1 MTIKTAGTISIQD
14 IVNEFGGNVPHSLT
28 EYYRGAG
35 RVPDIPQNN
44 KIPTSGD
51 ISITDFYG
59 SVNEMVITMTTGG
72 LKDSFGSFWTANIP
86 KRAVIN
92 KGVTRRLLEIGTGLS
107 GSLTIDN
114 HGEIQG
120 ASGAPS
126 KAGGDAIVANANV
139 TINNYGAIRGGGGGG
154 GSTSYREPT
163 SGEEYT
169 PHYHSAS
176 SRTGIYSSK
185 RHLSGEPFYWKIEV
199 YWKGQVLYFVP
210 NQSSYNGPFSSSNT
224 WYKSGWTYHKGKSH
238 VVSIVPH
245 VLDHGIWRTKV
256 VTGGR
261 GQGYGTSKATNGGT
275 WGHAGGNSGGR
286 GGYAINKHGHTVSVN
301 NHGTINGSV
310 V

>member
-59 SVNEMVITMTTGG
+59 SVNEMVITVTTGG

-92 KGVTRRLLEIGTGLS
+92 KGVTRRLLEIGTGLR
-107 GSLTIDN
+107 GSLTVDN

-120 ASGAPS
+120 ASGAPG
-126 KAGGDAIVANANV
+126 KAGGDAVVANANV

-154 GSTSYREPT
+154 GSTTSREPS

-169 PHYHSAS
+169 ASYAS
-176 SRTGIYSSK
+176 SSYRTGIYTKQFTQNK
-185 RHLSGEPFYWKIEV
+185 RYQIEV
-199 YWKGQVLYFVP
+199 WWKGSRLFYKT
-210 NQSSYNGPFSSSNT
+210 NSTSYSGPFSSSSS
-224 WYKSGWTYHKGKSH
+224 WYKSGWTYHKGTSH
-238 VVSIVPH
+238 LVNVKPH
-245 VLDHGIWRTKV
+245 TLNNAIWRSKV
-256 VTGGR
+256 VVGGR